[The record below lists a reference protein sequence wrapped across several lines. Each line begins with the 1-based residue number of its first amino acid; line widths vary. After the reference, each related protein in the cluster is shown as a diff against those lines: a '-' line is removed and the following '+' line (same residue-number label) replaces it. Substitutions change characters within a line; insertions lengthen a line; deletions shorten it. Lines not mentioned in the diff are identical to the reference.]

1 VGNREWGTR
10 KLFPIPT
17 PYSPFPTPNLLL
29 RSKKT
34 VRKILL
40 PTIILSLSFL
50 APACGESNGSAGAG
64 GGDET
69 AATVNGVKILIKDVD
84 RVIAQQ
90 LGAQE
95 VQLAQIEQAAY
106 RIQALDNLISQEALY
121 QQAQKENIVPSED
134 DIKRFIQSYKVERG
148 LTEEAFAKELQRT
161 NQTDEQFREFV
172 KKQLSINKLYE
183 KAQTQ
188 LKVQDRE
195 ISDIY
200 SANPAQFSLQPG
212 VQLSDIVIDPRDNGA
227 KFDAKDDAQAEQ
239 RVRDI
244 KARLNN
250 GADFA
255 TIARQFSEHESA
267 LRAGDIGFLPRSE
280 FASALPQQ
288 MGLPGAVGDKLY
300 GMEAGDVTDPI
311 KDSAGRWHILKV
323 TGKQAETR
331 ERKPD
336 DPDVRKEI
344 QDRILAQRKQ
354 VLDAAIQARAR
365 DEAKI
370 ENFLARRMLDN
381 PNSFGVLRPVSA
393 TNAGAASASPSP
405 TAEAKK

>member
-1 VGNREWGTR
+1 
-10 KLFPIPT
+10 
-17 PYSPFPTPNLLL
+17 
-29 RSKKT
+29 

-40 PTIILSLSFL
+40 PTIVLSLSFL
-50 APACGESNGSAGAG
+50 ASSCGEGNSSAGAG
-64 GGDET
+64 GGDQV
-69 AATVNGVKILIKDVD
+69 AATVNGAKILIKDVD

-90 LGAQE
+90 LGGQE
-95 VQLAQIEQAAY
+95 GQLSPVEQAAAQ
-106 RIQALDNLISQEALY
+106 IQALDGLITQEALY

-134 DIKRFIQSYKVERG
+134 EIKRFIQSTKVEKG

-161 NQTDEQFREFV
+161 NQTEEQFRDSV

-195 ISDIY
+195 IADIY
-200 SANPAQFSLQPG
+200 NANPKRFSIQPG
-212 VQLSDIVIDPRDNGA
+212 VALSDIVIDPADNGA
-227 KFDAKDDAQAEQ
+227 KFDAKGEAQAEQ
-239 RVRDI
+239 RTRDI
-244 KARLNN
+244 KTRLDK

-255 TIARQFSEHESA
+255 TIARQFSEHQSA
-267 LRAGDIGFLPRSE
+267 YQSGDIGFLPRSE

-288 MGLPGAVGDKLY
+288 MGLPGSVGDKLY
-300 GMEAGDVTDPI
+300 GMEPGDVTEPI

-323 TGKQAETR
+323 TNKQTETR
-331 ERKPD
+331 DRNLD
-336 DPDVRKEI
+336 DPNVRKEI
-344 QDRILAQRKQ
+344 QDGILGQRKQ
-354 VLDAAIQARAR
+354 VLDTAIQARAR

-393 TNAGAASASPSP
+393 ANPGAASASPSP